1 MPGQDQGGRR
11 SGVTS
16 AELCMSIASVSQMRY
31 VSRDRSNEDRMPKSA
46 MIRARMEPG
55 LKDRAEA
62 MLEQIGLS
70 ATTAIT
76 LFYRQII
83 QRNGL
88 PFDLRIPNAAT
99 QRAMHDA
106 RTGRGVTKA
115 ESMDDLFAKLDSG
128 PAKKPARVAKRRTR
142 SAR

>member
-1 MPGQDQGGRR
+1 M
-11 SGVTS
+11 
-16 AELCMSIASVSQMRY
+16 A
-31 VSRDRSNEDRMPKSA
+31 KSA
-46 MIRARMEPG
+46 MIRARMEPA

-62 MLEQIGLS
+62 TLEKLGLS

-76 LFYRQII
+76 LFYRQIV

-106 RTGRGVTKA
+106 RTGRGVVEA
-115 ESMDDLFAKLDSG
+115 DSMDDLFAKLDAST
-128 PAKKPARVAKRRTR
+128 AKKRTR
-142 SAR
+142 QTKRPRRKPR

>member
-1 MPGQDQGGRR
+1 
-11 SGVTS
+11 
-16 AELCMSIASVSQMRY
+16 
-31 VSRDRSNEDRMPKSA
+31 MPKSA

-62 MLEQIGLS
+62 MLEQLGLS

-76 LFYRQII
+76 LFYRQIV
-83 QRNGL
+83 QRHGL

-99 QRAMHDA
+99 RRAMQDA
-106 RTGRGVTKA
+106 RSDRTVIKA
-115 ESMDDLFAKLDSG
+115 ESMDDVFAKLDAG
-128 PAKKPARVAKRRTR
+128 TARKPARLTKRRTR